1 MKFLTKTQ
9 YIAVD
14 LPQHTRLFLWLS
26 TFLSLL
32 CLCSVIN
39 IPLAVGLLVVFI
51 TVSTFI
57 KHTFWRPW
65 KRLLLFV
72 PLLIVVSLQIGS
84 INRELGTAL
93 LLVTMIVKYVE
104 IRSRKDIGM
113 LLLCNTLAP
122 FVAFLQ
128 KENAVLLALGSI
140 TLMLTLVVGASAF
153 AVSSAKKSKSL
164 VQPVGSIL
172 LWCILVV
179 PVAGVLYILTPR
191 VDNPLW
197 GGMQQRSKTGVGDE
211 MNVAQWTELFNDLST
226 AFRVRYEGPPP
237 KPQDMY
243 FRGTTLWTF
252 DGQIWSSTPTVSGA
266 VVPVKAL
273 GDNDLVQFTYHVSY
287 VAPTNQMYAMD
298 FPVQVP
304 ENMLLFSDGQM
315 RSSTGRSTSK
325 SVSLQAAP
333 SLFSTLTDQERKS
346 SLQLPQGMNPRT
358 VQQAQKWRKQFST
371 DEQYVQFVM
380 RNFSSKYEYS
390 LSPPPLSS
398 PDVVDSFL
406 FDTKT
411 GFCAHYS
418 SAFAVLMR
426 AANIPTRVV
435 NGYLGNEMDELG
447 GYFRIR
453 QADAHAW
460 NEVWL
465 NGKWVR
471 FDPTNQVTTVRN
483 RSDMT
488 WDLMNQTYSFSDW
501 LNARWSDRILAYD
514 EATQEEFFE
523 KLKQQVV
530 RIPAWA
536 IGVII
541 ALVVVLL
548 WWRVRFP
555 FKKMSEQDHLVSELN
570 ALFSQFYDLPPYL
583 GWSAK
588 LHRLVDRLTDEQY
601 AELSTIVR
609 QAEDVLYGN
618 HNTSVK
624 GLRNKIKRLY
634 KKSTHGLT
642 LK

>member
-14 LPQHTRLFLWLS
+14 LPKQTRLFLWLS

-39 IPLAVGLLVVFI
+39 IPLAAGLLVVFI
-51 TVSTFI
+51 IVSTFV
-57 KHTFWRPW
+57 KHTFWKPW
-65 KRLLLFV
+65 KRLLLFL
-72 PLLIVVSLQIGS
+72 PLLAVVSLQVGS

-128 KENAVLLALGSI
+128 KENAVLLGLGSI
-140 TLMLTLVVGASAF
+140 TLVLTLVVGASAF
-153 AVSSAKKSKSL
+153 TVSNTKKPFA
-164 VQPVGSIL
+164 QPIVSIL
-172 LWCILVV
+172 LWCILVI
-179 PVAGVLYILTPR
+179 PFAGLLYVLTPR

-226 AFRVRYEGPPP
+226 AFRVRYEGQSP

-252 DGQIWSSTPTVSGA
+252 DGQIWSSAPTVSGA
-266 VVPVKAL
+266 VLPVKVL
-273 GDNDLVQFTYHVSY
+273 GDSERVQFTYHVSY
-287 VAPTNQMYAMD
+287 VTPTNRMYAMD

-325 SVSLQAAP
+325 AVFLQAAP
-333 SLFSTLTDQERKS
+333 SISSTLTEHERKS
-346 SLQLPQGMNPRT
+346 ALQLPPKMNPRT
-358 VQQAQKWRKQFST
+358 VQQAQKWRKQFSS

-380 RNFSSKYEYS
+380 RNFSTQYEYS

-398 PDVVDSFL
+398 PHVVDSFL

-435 NGYLGNEMDELG
+435 NGYLGSEMDDLG

-488 WDLMNQTYSFSDW
+488 WDFMNQTYSFSDW

-523 KLKQQVV
+523 NLKQ
-530 RIPAWA
+530 RALKIHPGA
-536 IGVII
+536 IGLVI

-548 WWRVRFP
+548 WWRVRIR
-555 FKKMSEQDHLVSELN
+555 FKKVTEQDRLISDIN
-570 ALFSQFYDLPPYL
+570 GLFSQFSDLPTYL

-588 LHRLVDRLTDEQY
+588 VERLANRLTKEQHQ
-601 AELSTIVR
+601 ELSAIV
-609 QAEDVLYGN
+609 QQSEEVLYGN
-618 HNTSVK
+618 RNTSVK
-624 GLRNKIKRLY
+624 ELRKTIKRFY
-634 KKSTHGLT
+634 KNPPMV
-642 LK
+642 

>member
-1 MKFLTKTQ
+1 MKFLAKIQ
-9 YIAVD
+9 YIAAD
-14 LPQHTRLFLWLS
+14 LPPQTRLLLWLS

-57 KHTFWRPW
+57 KHTFWKPW

-72 PLLIVVSLQIGS
+72 PLLTVVSLQIGA

-128 KENAVLLALGSI
+128 KENAVLLALGSL
-140 TLMLTLVVGASAF
+140 TLVLTLVVGASAF
-153 AVSSAKKSKSL
+153 AVSSPKKSL
-164 VQPVGSIL
+164 MYPIGSIL
-172 LWCILVV
+172 VWSLLVV
-179 PVAGVLYILTPR
+179 PFAGVLYILTPR

-226 AFRVRYEGPPP
+226 AFRVRYEGPQP
-237 KPQDMY
+237 KPQEMY

-252 DGQIWSSTPTVSGA
+252 DGQIWSSTPSVSETVL
-266 VVPVKAL
+266 PVKIL
-273 GDNDLVQFTYHVSY
+273 GDKDFVKFTYHVSY
-287 VAPTNQMYAMD
+287 VTPTNRMYAMD
-298 FPVQVP
+298 FPVQAP

-315 RSSTGRSTSK
+315 RSTVGRSISK
-325 SVSLQAAP
+325 SVSLEAAP
-333 SLFSTLTDQERKS
+333 SITSTLTNQERTS
-346 SLQLPQGMNPRT
+346 ALQLPPGMNPRT
-358 VQQAQKWRKQFST
+358 VQQAQKWRKQFSS

-380 RNFSSKYEYS
+380 RNFGSQYEYS

-398 PDVVDSFL
+398 PHVVDSFL
-406 FDTKT
+406 FDTKA

-435 NGYLGNEMDELG
+435 NGYLGNEMDDLG

-488 WDLMNQTYSFSDW
+488 WDFMNQTYSFSDW

-523 KLKQQVV
+523 KLKQ
-530 RIPAWA
+530 RILQLPTW
-536 IGVII
+536 GVALII

-555 FKKMSEQDHLVSELN
+555 FKKVSEQDRLVSDLN
-570 ALFSQFYDLPPYL
+570 ALFSQFPDLPPYL

-588 LHRLVDRLTDEQY
+588 LDRLANHLTKEQY
-601 AELSTIVR
+601 QELHAIV
-609 QAEDVLYGN
+609 QKSEEVLYGN
-618 HNTSVK
+618 RTASVK
-624 GLRNKIKRLY
+624 ELQNMIKRFC
-634 KKSTHGLT
+634 KKSTTSLT